1 MSVRSSTTRTAQV
14 YEDVILTVAV
24 VVGARIG
31 LPVGVGIVIDEGMG
45 LFFALGERN
54 ISAAIE

>member
-14 YEDVILTVAV
+14 YEDVILMVAA

-45 LFFALGERN
+45 LLFALGERN